1 MVTLKNYIAIAT
13 GTASLVSLL
22 LASGIEVSVN
32 EGSSLLQWGTSAA
45 AAENFITYEPPD
57 RGAPRSTQGTGTR
70 GCTLPNSDRSVTP
83 TSLTLLVPN
92 DHTGQTI
99 SANPTFAWYV
109 PATTSVPI
117 EFSLVAPNVVDPLY
131 VTTVEPDDNGIVRV
145 TLPEDVASLE
155 TGKTYRW
162 SVTVVCNPNRRSS
175 DIFAQSWIKR
185 VAPSNEAI
193 AQLDNAQSDLEAA
206 RIYAQSGYWYDALA
220 TLLEPE
226 TTSASDPAIQQ
237 ARTALFEQAG
247 VKPTEQP
254 LVNR

>member
-1 MVTLKNYIAIAT
+1 
-13 GTASLVSLL
+13 
-22 LASGIEVSVN
+22 
-32 EGSSLLQWGTSAA
+32 
-45 AAENFITYEPPD
+45 
-57 RGAPRSTQGTGTR
+57 
-70 GCTLPNSDRSVTP
+70 
-83 TSLTLLVPN
+83 
-92 DHTGQTI
+92 
-99 SANPTFAWYV
+99 
-109 PATTSVPI
+109 
-117 EFSLVAPNVVDPLY
+117 
-131 VTTVEPDDNGIVRV
+131 
-145 TLPEDVASLE
+145 
-155 TGKTYRW
+155 
-162 SVTVVCNPNRRSS
+162 VVCNPNRRSS